1 MQKIVGGQSA
11 LIWAWLAFQEGVQ
24 KCGILLSGKKGEAAK
39 YGAYKGIYAGDSL
52 PGRRQVY

>member
-11 LIWAWLAFQEGVQ
+11 LIWAWLAFKAGVQ
-24 KCGILLSGKKGEAAK
+24 KCGLLLSGKQGEAAK

-52 PGRRQVY
+52 PGRR